1 MITLLFVG
9 IDVAKYKHDIAI
21 LDDSGDVLKSHLR
34 IKNNHESF
42 KLLHQTLKKLCHAGT
57 EEIFIAMEDTGIYGL
72 NLFRFLHFKHY
83 TVHTYNPLLIKEFA
97 KSTSLRKTKTDQR
110 DALTIAYKCFLDR
123 MDAPPKVNPVMGELK
138 RLTRHRS
145 RIGQYQSDL
154 KIQYIRVIDVVFPE
168 LGSLLKPANLHLK
181 YVYAMFVVYPTT
193 AQLANAHLTSLT
205 NLLKQASKGRIR
217 KSRAI
222 QIRDLARE
230 SIGTVSDSLSFEL
243 THLIETIRFYQHMI
257 QDTNQQIKSLMAEI
271 QSPILTIPGISYRL
285 GSVILSEIRAIE
297 QFQNPGQL
305 LAFSGLEPSVYQS
318 GEYASQGKMVKRG
331 SPSLRWAIL
340 QAARL
345 IAIQSPVFKT
355 YFVKKRKEGK
365 HYNVALSHVAKKL
378 VRVIFYLLKSKQ
390 SFDESKLV

>member
-1 MITLLFVG
+1 MLFVG

-21 LDDSGDVLKSHLR
+21 LDGAGDVLKSHLR
-34 IKNNHESF
+34 IKNNHEGF
-42 KLLHQTLKKLCHAGT
+42 KLLHQTLENLCHAGT

-123 MDAPPKVNPVMGELK
+123 IDEPSKVNPVMGELK
-138 RLTRHRS
+138 QLTRHRS

-168 LGSLLKPANLHLK
+168 LASLLKPANLHLK

-193 AQLANAHLTSLT
+193 AHLANAHLTSLS

-243 THLIETIRFYQHMI
+243 THLIETIQFYQHMI
-257 QDTNQQIKSLMAEI
+257 QDTNQQIRSLMAEI

-378 VRVIFYLLKSKQ
+378 VRVIFYLLKSRQ